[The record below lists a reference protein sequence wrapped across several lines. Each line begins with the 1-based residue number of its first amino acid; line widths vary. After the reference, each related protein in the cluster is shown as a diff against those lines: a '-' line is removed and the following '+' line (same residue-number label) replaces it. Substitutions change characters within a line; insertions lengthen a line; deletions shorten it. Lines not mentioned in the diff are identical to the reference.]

1 MNKDKPCYVAK
12 YHGYPKAEYALRNDL
27 LADTPKLIKQFDDK
41 FNVVWSQDAAGKWS
55 VTSDRD

>member
-1 MNKDKPCYVAK
+1 MFTDNPVYGSLV
-12 YHGYPKAEYALRNDL
+12 RNDL

-41 FNVVWSQDAAGKWS
+41 FNVKWSQDAAGKWT